1 LNRRTLAL
9 AAAAAAAALAALCAP
24 AAWSQSAPA
33 AWPAKPVRLVV
44 PFPPGGAADLF
55 ARLIGAELAQSLGQP
70 VIVDNRPGAGG
81 NIGAREVASAAP
93 DGYTMLLGTVGTHA
107 INPTLYGN
115 LPYDTR
121 KAFTPVAMVGSV
133 PNVLV
138 VNPQVPA
145 KSVAELTALAKG
157 KPGKLTM
164 GSSGNGS
171 SIHLSGELY
180 KHLAQVSILHVPYRG
195 GAAALT
201 DLIGGQIDLMF
212 DNLPTSL
219 PHIAKGSLRPLA
231 VTGARRS
238 PLLPDVP
245 TMAEAGVRGYESTAW
260 SGLFVPAGVPA
271 AVTLRLHAE
280 VEKALRSEKVK
291 ARYRDLGADA
301 PEMTQPAFDAFVRKE
316 YDKWAEIVRVSGA
329 KAE

>member
-1 LNRRTLAL
+1 MRRRVLLGAG
-9 AAAAAAAALAALCAP
+9 AAALASLAVGAT
-24 AAWSQSAPA
+24 AQTASSSS
-33 AWPAKPVRLVV
+33 AWPAKPLRLVV

-55 ARLIGAELAQSLGQP
+55 ARLVGTELAQALGQP

-81 NIGAREVASAAP
+81 NIGAREVALAAP
-93 DGYTMLLGTVGTHA
+93 DGYTMMLGTVGTHA

-121 KAFTPVAMVGSV
+121 KAFVPVAMVGSV

-138 VNPQVPA
+138 VNPALPA
-145 KSVAELTALAKG
+145 RTVGELTALAKRT
-157 KPGKLTM
+157 PGKLTM

-180 KHLAQVSILHVPYRG
+180 KHLAGVSILHVPYRG

-219 PHIAKGSLRPLA
+219 PHIGKGSLRALA
-231 VTGARRS
+231 VTGAQRS
-238 PLLPDVP
+238 PLLPEVP
-245 TMAEAGVRGYESTAW
+245 TMAEAGVPGYESTAW

-271 AVTLRLHAE
+271 AVVARLHDE
-280 VEKALRSEKVK
+280 VGKALAAEKVRT
-291 ARYRDLGADA
+291 RYRDLGADIL
-301 PEMTQPAFDAFVRKE
+301 PMTQPEFDRFVRKE
-316 YDKWAEIVRVSGA
+316 YDKWAEIVRLSGA

>member
-1 LNRRTLAL
+1 MNKRTFL
-9 AAAAAAAALAALCAP
+9 AATAMVACLTAP
-24 AAWSQSAPA
+24 WAHADT
-33 AWPAKPVRLVV
+33 WPARPIRLVA

-55 ARLIGAELAQSLGQP
+55 ARLIGTELSQALNQP

-81 NIGAREVASAAP
+81 NIAAREVTMAAA
-93 DGYTMLLGTVGTHA
+93 DGYTLFLGTIGTNA

-121 KAFTPVAMVGSV
+121 KAFIPVAMVGEI

-138 VNPQVPA
+138 VNTAVPV
-145 KSVAELTALAKG
+145 KSVAELTALAKS
-157 KPGKLTM
+157 KPGQLNV

-171 SIHLSGELY
+171 SIHLSAELY
-180 KHLAQVSILHVPYRG
+180 KHLARVHILHVPYRG

-201 DLIGGQIDLMF
+201 DLMGGRLDLMF

-219 PHIAKGSLRPLA
+219 PHIAKGTLRPLA
-231 VTGARRS
+231 ITGPRRS

-245 TMAEAGVRGYESTAW
+245 TMVEAGVRGYESVAW
-260 SGLFVPAGVPA
+260 SGLFVPAGTPA
-271 AVTLRLHAE
+271 AIVERLNAE
-280 VEKALRSEKVK
+280 VIKVLQSDKVK

-301 PEMTQPAFDAFVRKE
+301 PPMKQPEFAAFVQKE
-316 YDKWAEIVRVSGA
+316 YDKWAQIVKVAGA

>member
-1 LNRRTLAL
+1 MLNKRNFVV
-9 AAAAAAAALAALCAP
+9 AALACCASLAWAQSPATAAAP
-24 AAWSQSAPA
+24 A
-33 AWPAKPVRLVV
+33 WPTKVIRLVA

-55 ARLIGAELAQSLGQP
+55 ARLVGTELAQALGQP

-81 NIGAREVASAAP
+81 NIGAREVAAAAP
-93 DGYTMLLGTVGTHA
+93 DGYTLLLGTVGTNA

-121 KAFTPVAMVGSV
+121 KAFTAVAMVGSV

-138 VNPQVPA
+138 VNPSVPA
-145 KSVAELTALAKG
+145 KTVKELTALARS
-157 KPGKLTM
+157 KPGKLNM

-201 DLIGGQIDLMF
+201 DLMGGQLDLMF

-231 VTGARRS
+231 VTGTRRS

-245 TMAEAGVRGYESTAW
+245 TMVEAGVPGYESTAW
-260 SGLFVPAGVPA
+260 SGIFVPAGTPA
-271 AVTLRLHAE
+271 PVVQRLHDE
-280 VEKALRSEKVK
+280 VEKALQNDKVK

-301 PEMTQPAFDAFVRKE
+301 PVMSQPAFDAFVHKE
-316 YDKWAEIVRVSGA
+316 YDKWSEIVKVSGA

>member
-1 LNRRTLAL
+1 LNRRALIAL
-9 AAAAAAAALAALCAP
+9 AAAAACATLCAP
-24 AAWSQSAPA
+24 AAWSQPAAA
-33 AWPAKPVRLVV
+33 AWPAKPIRLVV

-138 VNPQVPA
+138 VNPSLPV
-145 KSVAELTALAKG
+145 KSVAELTALAKS
-157 KPGKLTM
+157 KPGKLSM

-180 KHLAQVSILHVPYRG
+180 KHLAKVSILHVPYRG

-219 PHIAKGSLRPLA
+219 PHIAKGSLRAIA
-231 VTGARRS
+231 VTGTKRS
-238 PLLPDVP
+238 PSLPDVP

-271 AVTLRLHAE
+271 AVTQRLHDE
-280 VEKALRSEKVK
+280 VEKALRTDKVK

-301 PEMTQPAFDAFVRKE
+301 PEMAQPAFDAFVRKE

>member
-1 LNRRTLAL
+1 MNKRTFL
-9 AAAAAAAALAALCAP
+9 AAAALTLCA
-24 AAWSQSAPA
+24 SASWAQAPT
-33 AWPAKPVRLVV
+33 WPARPLRLVA

-55 ARLIGAELAQSLGQP
+55 ARLVGAELAQALGQP

-81 NIGAREVASAAP
+81 NIGTREVVNAAP
-93 DGYTMLLGTVGTHA
+93 DGYTLLLGTIGTNA

-121 KAFTPVAMVGSV
+121 KAFTAVAMVGSL

-138 VNPQVPA
+138 VNPSVPA
-145 KSVAELTALAKG
+145 KSVAELTALAKS
-157 KPGKLTM
+157 KPGQLSM

-180 KHLAQVSILHVPYRG
+180 KHLAHVSILHVPYRG

-201 DLIGGQIDLMF
+201 DLMGGQINLMF

-231 VTGARRS
+231 VTGSTRS
-238 PLLPDVP
+238 ALLPDVP
-245 TMAEAGVRGYESTAW
+245 TMAEAGVRGYESIAW
-260 SGLFVPAGVPA
+260 SGIFVPAGTPA
-271 AVTLRLHAE
+271 PIVQRLHDVIAKGLQSDKVQLRYRELGAE
-280 VEKALRSEKVK
+280 VQPMSQ
-291 ARYRDLGADA
+291 RDFA
-301 PEMTQPAFDAFVRKE
+301 AFVAKE
-316 YDKWAEIVRVSGA
+316 YDKWAEIVKVSGA

>member
-1 LNRRTLAL
+1 LKRRTLALAL
-9 AAAAAAAALAALCAP
+9 AAAAASATLCAP
-24 AAWSQSAPA
+24 AAWSQTTPA
-33 AWPAKPVRLVV
+33 AWPAKPIRLVV

-121 KAFTPVAMVGSV
+121 KAFTPVVMVGSV

-138 VNPQVPA
+138 VNPQLPA
-145 KSVAELTALAKG
+145 RSVAELTALAKG
-157 KPGKLTM
+157 KPGKLSM

-219 PHIAKGSLRPLA
+219 PHIAKGSLRALA
-231 VTGARRS
+231 VTGTRRS
-238 PLLPDVP
+238 ASLPDVP

-260 SGLFVPAGVPA
+260 SGLFVPAGVPT
-271 AVTLRLHAE
+271 AVTQRLHDE
-280 VEKALRSEKVK
+280 VEKALRTDKVK
-291 ARYRDLGADA
+291 ARYRDLGAEA
-301 PEMTQPAFDAFVRKE
+301 PEMSQGAFDAFVRKE

>member
-1 LNRRTLAL
+1 LINKRAII
-9 AAAAAAAALAALCAP
+9 AAAALTLCAP
-24 AAWSQSAPA
+24 FAWSQTTTP
-33 AWPAKPVRLVV
+33 WPSRPLRLVV

-55 ARLIGAELAQSLGQP
+55 ARLVGVELAQALGQP

-81 NIGAREVASAAP
+81 NIGAREVAMAAP
-93 DGYTMLLGTVGTHA
+93 DGYTMMLGTVGTHA

-121 KAFTPVAMVGSV
+121 KAFVPVAMVGSV

-138 VNPQVPA
+138 VNPALAA
-145 KSVAELTALAKG
+145 KSVSDLTALAKSQ
-157 KPGKLTM
+157 PGKLTM

-180 KHLAQVSILHVPYRG
+180 KHLADVNILHVPYRG

-219 PHIAKGSLRPLA
+219 PHITNGSLRPLA
-231 VTGARRS
+231 VTGSTRT
-238 PLLPDVP
+238 PLLPGVP
-245 TMAEAGVRGYESTAW
+245 TMAEAGVKGYEATAW
-260 SGLFVPAGVPA
+260 SGLFVPAGTPA
-271 AVTLRLHAE
+271 PIVARLHDE
-280 VEKALRSEKVK
+280 VEKALRSEKIK
-291 ARYRDLGADA
+291 ARYHDIGAEA
-301 PEMTQPAFDAFVRKE
+301 PVMTQPAFEAFVRNE
-316 YDKWAEIVRVSGA
+316 YDKWAEVVKISGA
-329 KAE
+329 TAE

>member
-1 LNRRTLAL
+1 MLAL
-9 AAAAAAAALAALCAP
+9 GAS
-24 AAWSQSAPA
+24 AAWSQSA
-33 AWPAKPVRLVV
+33 AWPSKPIRLVA

-55 ARLIGAELAQSLGQP
+55 ARLIGVELAQALGQP

-81 NIGAREVASAAP
+81 NIGAREVSLAPP
-93 DGYTMLLGTVGTHA
+93 DGYTLLLGTVGTQA

-115 LPYDTR
+115 LPYDPR
-121 KAFTPVAMVGSV
+121 KAFTAVAMIGSV

-138 VNPQVPA
+138 VNPALPV
-145 KSVAELTALAKG
+145 KSVAELTALARS
-157 KPGKLTM
+157 KPGQLNM

-180 KHLAQVSILHVPYRG
+180 KNLAHVSLLHVPYRG

-201 DLIGGQIDLMF
+201 DLMGGQIDLMF

-231 VTGARRS
+231 VTGSARS
-238 PLLPDVP
+238 PLLPNVP
-245 TMAEAGVRGYESTAW
+245 TMAEAGVPGYESSAW
-260 SGLFVPAGVPA
+260 SGIFVPTGTPA
-271 AVTLRLHAE
+271 PIVQRLHDEIA
-280 VEKALRSEKVK
+280 KALLNDKVRS
-291 ARYRDLGADA
+291 RYRDLGADA
-301 PEMTQPAFDAFVRKE
+301 PVMSQTAFDAFGRKE
-316 YDKWAEIVRVSGA
+316 YDKWAEIVKVSGA

>member
-1 LNRRTLAL
+1 MKRRSLLGAGALAL
-9 AAAAAAAALAALCAP
+9 AALATGAMAQTP
-24 AAWSQSAPA
+24 
-33 AWPAKPVRLVV
+33 AWPAKPLRLVV

-55 ARLIGAELAQSLGQP
+55 ARLVGTELAQALGQP

-81 NIGAREVASAAP
+81 NIGAREVANAP
-93 DGYTMLLGTVGTHA
+93 ADGYTLMLGTVGTHA

-121 KAFTPVAMVGSV
+121 KAFVPVAMVGSV

-138 VNPQVPA
+138 VNPALPA
-145 KSVAELTALAKG
+145 KTVAELTALAKRS
-157 KPGKLTM
+157 PGKLTM

-180 KHLAQVSILHVPYRG
+180 KHLAHVSILHVPYRG

-219 PHIAKGSLRPLA
+219 PHIAKGSLRALA
-231 VTGARRS
+231 VTGAQRS
-238 PLLPDVP
+238 PLLPEVP
-245 TMAEAGVRGYESTAW
+245 TMAEAGLAGYESTAW
-260 SGLFVPAGVPA
+260 SGLFVPTGVPA
-271 AVTLRLHAE
+271 PVVARLHDE
-280 VEKALRSEKVK
+280 VDKALRSERVK
-291 ARYRDLGADA
+291 ARYRDLGADIL
-301 PEMTQPAFDAFVRKE
+301 PMPQPAFDQFVRKE

>member
-1 LNRRTLAL
+1 VNKRTFIS
-9 AAAAAAAALAALCAP
+9 AAALLLGLAVAP
-24 AAWSQSAPA
+24 AHAQT
-33 AWPAKPVRLVV
+33 WPAKPVRLVV

-55 ARLIGAELAQSLGQP
+55 ARLVATELTHGLGQT
-70 VIVDNRPGAGG
+70 VIVDNRAGAGG
-81 NIGAREVASAAP
+81 TIGTREVAAAAP
-93 DGYTMLLGTVGTHA
+93 DGYTLLLGTVGTQT

-121 KAFTPVAMVGSV
+121 KAFTAVAMVGSV

-138 VNPQVPA
+138 VNPAVPA
-145 KSVAELTALAKG
+145 RSLAELTTLARS
-157 KPGKLTM
+157 KPGKLNM

-180 KHLAQVSILHVPYRG
+180 KHLANVSVLHVPYRG

-201 DLIGGQIDLMF
+201 DLMGGQVDLMF

-219 PHIAKGSLRPLA
+219 PHIAKGALRPLA
-231 VTGARRS
+231 VTGAQRS

-245 TMAEAGVRGYESTAW
+245 TMTEAGVKGYEATAW
-260 SGLFVPAGVPA
+260 SGLFVPAGTPA
-271 AVTLRLHAE
+271 PIVRRIHDIVATALQTD
-280 VEKALRSEKVK
+280 ALRK
-291 ARYRDLGADA
+291 RYRELGADA
-301 PEMTQPAFDAFVRKE
+301 VNLSQPEFSAFVLAE
-316 YDKWAEIVRVSGA
+316 YDKWAAVVNFSGA